1 MTTESDIPCPL
12 CGADELVAYHDRPAA
27 ACARCGALERQRAL
41 AIDLGDALVVSG
53 GGRCLEVAP
62 LNAWVFGGFLRERGW
77 RYESLDKRSLRERS
91 DPGGFDDF
99 IDHDRDLADLAGLP
113 TGGYEL
119 LILQH
124 VLEQVVDYR
133 AALEEIARVIEAGGG
148 RALLEIP
155 GYSQAR
161 TELKSLDRYDNRWTF
176 GDDLI
181 EDLERRF
188 GTVERRSTALG
199 RYRGSFLV
207 CTSA

>member
-12 CGADELVAYHDRPAA
+12 CGDRALLAYHDRPAA

-41 AIDLGDALVVSG
+41 VLELGDALVRCG

-77 RYESLDKRSLRERS
+77 GYEGVDKRLLRERS

-99 IDHDRDLADLAGLP
+99 IDLDRDLADLHGLA
-113 TGGYEL
+113 TAGYEL
-119 LILQH
+119 VILQH

-133 AALEEIARVIEAGGG
+133 AALDELARVLEPGG

-155 GYSQAR
+155 GHTQAR
-161 TELKSLDRYDNRWTF
+161 TELKPADRYGNRWTF
-176 GDDLI
+176 GDDLVA
-181 EDLERRF
+181 DLEQRFATVQRRKA
-188 GTVERRSTALG
+188 SLG
-199 RYRGSFLV
+199 QYRGSFYV
-207 CTSA
+207 CTGA